1 MSTLTEQEGPTPI
14 AGEPAQR
21 EPGKPVPQ
29 LPSEQ
34 PCAAIGDMANLAV
47 VINANGCSMGKK
59 LQSHT
64 LVIVVLPRSTAD
76 GMQSIERRLTL

>member
-1 MSTLTEQEGPTPI
+1 MSTPTEQEGPTPI

-34 PCAAIGDMANLAV
+34 PPEHHVLFAANDGNTGHEWHAY
-47 VINANGCSMGKK
+47 
-59 LQSHT
+59 SHAQLSGT
-64 LVIVVLPRSTAD
+64 WLIWPS
-76 GMQSIERRLTL
+76 

>member
-1 MSTLTEQEGPTPI
+1 
-14 AGEPAQR
+14 
-21 EPGKPVPQ
+21 
-29 LPSEQ
+29 
-34 PCAAIGDMANLAV
+34 MAYVAV

-64 LVIVVLPRSTAD
+64 LVIVVLPRSAAD